1 MNRNTILA
9 MILLFLLVSIGL
21 AFASE
26 NLDSAK
32 RLLEAQ
38 EYTKAC
44 EILRKLTE
52 KDPSNAAAWVLLGNS
67 YGRLG
72 EDKDAIEAYEK
83 AIGIDPENEEAFFGL
98 GACYSKMHKHLFAI
112 EAYKKVIELNPN
124 HAAAHF
130 ELGFTYDRTASL
142 TKAFEQYKILKN
154 LDEDLADKLY
164 HIILGD

>member
-1 MNRNTILA
+1 
-9 MILLFLLVSIGL
+9 
-21 AFASE
+21 
-26 NLDSAK
+26 
-32 RLLEAQ
+32 
-38 EYTKAC
+38 
-44 EILRKLTE
+44 
-52 KDPSNAAAWVLLGNS
+52 
-67 YGRLG
+67 LG

-83 AIGIDPENEEAFFGL
+83 AIRIDPENEEAFFGL
-98 GACYSKMHKHLFAI
+98 GASYSKMHKHLFAI